1 MKSSITNKNK
11 KTSEISRIHLTH
23 YGLDMAVMKEVNPCL
38 YWHDSS
44 RSLNSVPFDDNTL
57 TIDFNDT
64 CEIEFLIQTLQS
76 FLSACKGQC
85 VYRKETW
92 RDNNR

>member
-1 MKSSITNKNK
+1 MKSSIINRNE
-11 KTSEISRIHLTH
+11 KTSEISKIHLTH
-23 YGLDMAVMKEVNPCL
+23 YGLDIAIMREVNPCL

-44 RSLNSVPFDDNTL
+44 KSLNSVPFDDNTL

-64 CEIEFLIQTLQS
+64 REIEFLIQTLQS

-92 RDNNR
+92 KDDNR

>member
-1 MKSSITNKNK
+1 MKSSITNRNE
-11 KTSEISRIHLTH
+11 KTSEISKIHLTH
-23 YGLDMAVMKEVNPCL
+23 YRLDMAIMREVNPCL

-44 RSLNSVPFDDNTL
+44 RLLNSVPFDDNTL

-64 CEIEFLIQTLQS
+64 REIEFLIQTLQS
-76 FLSACKGQC
+76 FLSACKEQC

>member
-1 MKSSITNKNK
+1 MKSSIINRNEKI
-11 KTSEISRIHLTH
+11 SEISKIHLTH
-23 YGLDMAVMKEVNPCL
+23 YGVDIAIMREVNPCL

-44 RSLNSVPFDDNTL
+44 KSLNSVPFDDNTL

-64 CEIEFLIQTLQS
+64 REIEFLIQTLQS

-92 RDNNR
+92 KDDNR